1 MTPRNP
7 DVARAKLCEA
17 LKALL
22 RPALGAIEA
31 RPPLFSHR
39 AWLYDGCG
47 GGEGNEGSDVGDKDD
62 EHANGRTVVGGVALG
77 GMQSVPLSFHGLASA
92 SAGSESGAGPESA
105 SGSDSGSQSESASGS
120 SVPGS
125 LFSLARDTNTV
136 LCDAAAANAEFARCA
151 VWLLAQFCSA
161 KV

>member
-7 DVARAKLCEA
+7 DVARAKLHEA

-39 AWLYDGCG
+39 AWLYDGS
-47 GGEGNEGSDVGDKDD
+47 EGSEGKDD
-62 EHANGRTVVGGVALG
+62 EHAHGRKLVGGVALG
-77 GMQSVPLSFHGLASA
+77 GMQSVPLSFQGLASA
-92 SAGSESGAGPESA
+92 SAGSGLG
-105 SGSDSGSQSESASGS
+105 SGSGSVSESASGP
-120 SVPGS
+120 SVQGS

-161 KV
+161 KVLE